1 MASDWVDRQFNP
13 LFGTRLDLKIPLV
26 THWRCDEQVQDKK
39 TTLNFGLSPDSFESL
54 LTRLDGGLEEGEFC
68 PENKFLDLQGNFNL
82 EYVRIVDSR
91 GVELLK
97 DPDINLS

>member
-39 TTLNFGLSPDSFESL
+39 PTLNFGLSPDSFESH

-68 PENKFLDLQGNFNL
+68 PENKFLDLQGNL
-82 EYVRIVDSR
+82 SSPVRMSVD
-91 GVELLK
+91 GCMGWT
-97 DPDINLS
+97 DPDVWVG